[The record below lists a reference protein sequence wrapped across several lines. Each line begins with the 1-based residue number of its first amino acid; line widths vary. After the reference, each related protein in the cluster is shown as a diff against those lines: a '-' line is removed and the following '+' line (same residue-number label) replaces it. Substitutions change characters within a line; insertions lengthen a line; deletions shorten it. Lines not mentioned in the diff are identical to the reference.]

1 MDSRAKLFKHHNNNF
16 MAPAGYDVIE
26 KPSRMGVCRAGCDI
40 TGNDRK
46 VTWKGLEHAFSDTEH
61 LVANDI

>member
-1 MDSRAKLFKHHNNNF
+1 
-16 MAPAGYDVIE
+16 
-26 KPSRMGVCRAGCDI
+26 MGVCRAGCDI

-46 VTWKGLEHAFSDTEH
+46 VTWKGLEHAFIGTEH